1 MSPTRL
7 PPPPPQPPR
16 CLPLLPPLLLAALLL
31 LLLAAPAA
39 EATLHPVDYLAL
51 QSIRLSLSDLPGSN
65 FFSSWDFTADPCG
78 FAGISCSST
87 NRVITLSLGDPRAG
101 APGLSGTFPS
111 TAISKLS
118 SLTSLSLVPGRVT
131 GSLSPAVSALPSL
144 RFLALSNNL
153 LSSALPHSFSP
164 SLRTVDLSH
173 NGFSGGIPP
182 SLLQLR
188 DLRTLILS
196 HNKLA
201 GGIPGGPV
209 RAPLVHLDLRGNRL
223 SGGVPLLPSTLV
235 YLSLAGNR
243 LSGRVGG
250 VLRRLPRLAFLDL
263 GRNWFSGEVPGEIF
277 AFRITYLQLHHN
289 AFSGELRPAG
299 RVSPGATVDL
309 SHNALSGRV
318 PAELATAG
326 AVYLNGNR
334 LAGEVPREV
343 AAAAEEGR
351 MRVLFLQDNYLTGIA
366 LGGVPASAAV
376 CAHWNCVAPPP
387 AVVAACPAKGGRG
400 RRRPPAQCGGRRA

>member
-1 MSPTRL
+1 MSPTRAL
-7 PPPPPQPPR
+7 PPPCPR
-16 CLPLLPPLLLAALLL
+16 RLPFLLAAAPTLL
-31 LLLAAPAA
+31 LLLAAAAPSA
-39 EATLHPVDYLAL
+39 EATLHPVDYLSL

-78 FAGISCSST
+78 FPGISCSST
-87 NRVITLSLGDPRAG
+87 SRVISLALGDPRAG
-101 APGLSGTFPS
+101 APGLTGTFPS
-111 TAISKLS
+111 AAISKLY

-131 GSLSPAVSALPSL
+131 GSLTPALTALPSL
-144 RFLALSNNL
+144 RFLAISNNL
-153 LSSALPHSFSP
+153 LSGSLPHSFSP
-164 SLRTVDLSH
+164 SLRTIDLSH
-173 NGFSGGIPP
+173 NSFSGNIPP

-188 DLRTLILS
+188 DLRTLVLS

-201 GGIPGGPV
+201 GGIPAVPV

-250 VLRRLPRLAFLDL
+250 VIRRLLRLAFLDL
-263 GRNWFSGEVPGEIF
+263 GRNMFSGDVPGEIF
-277 AFRITYLQLHHN
+277 AFRITYLQLRHN
-289 AFSGELRPAG
+289 FFSGELRPAG
-299 RVSPGATVDL
+299 RVPPGATVDL

-334 LAGEVPREV
+334 LTGEVPREV
-343 AAAAEEGR
+343 AAAAEAGR
-351 MRVLFLQDNYLTGIA
+351 MRVLFLQDNFLTGIA
-366 LGGVPASAAV
+366 VGGVPASAAV
-376 CAHWNCVAPPP
+376 CAHWNCVAPPA

-400 RRRPPAQCGGRRA
+400 RRRPPAQCGGRRG